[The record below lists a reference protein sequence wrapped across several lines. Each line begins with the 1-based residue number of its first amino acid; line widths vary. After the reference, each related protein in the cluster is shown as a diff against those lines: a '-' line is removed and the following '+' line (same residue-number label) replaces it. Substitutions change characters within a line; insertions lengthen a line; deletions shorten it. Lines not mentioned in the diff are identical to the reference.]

1 MRNFVRS
8 KALPFLVLLFTLLLA
23 AAGANAQQKASKSS
37 AGGGKP
43 AAAAPAGGGAK
54 AGGSAQAQAPATGSA
69 GAAQDAGI
77 APPAG
82 TAPASQQDL
91 PVTVDQLKMLREDL
105 RAGEQRLAPLIKA
118 VDTSAADAW
127 LAASPVENLTQRAAA
142 QGLSDAERA
151 LWQSALQQ
159 EQAAAELVRGALSR
173 AQLAIGGKERLDDA
187 LHQVDMMLASM
198 TPGRGKQKADDQD
211 ATVSQLEQEID
222 SLNSRRAQIALELNQ
237 RRQTLA
243 QLEDQVR
250 GQAETLDQL
259 RRDRGQQ
266 NGKAA
271 QQPQDP
277 ALAEAQ
283 RAARDALDRRT
294 EARLIVAQLD
304 TQTMPAR
311 IERLRLEIR
320 EHEIEGRWLGTQIA
334 EKQAELGLKSTE
346 ELTALGTSVQ
356 QWVDSLS
363 PADRTRFAQAIK
375 NINGQIDDIGRTQ
388 SRIRALQLE
397 REEDQRTETDLTQ
410 TLADVN
416 ERLQVGGLNQTVGGL
431 FLEEQ
436 RRLRTLADKR
446 YLLREIDRETA
457 QARLLNITLR
467 EQRRATRN
475 PGVAKDDTSPEAEY
489 ARLESSVVREREHSQ
504 ESLVDQLHQT
514 ETHLGAVVALV
525 NQLEQILSET
535 LLWWPSHSP
544 VGLGWAVRFPA
555 ALMALLDPAAW
566 HQIRAALIEVTLG
579 SPWAMLG
586 TLMVVGLL
594 YRAGRGTGR
603 HLRSLAEKTQHRF
616 TDNIGLTFKAI
627 GWSLLRVLP
636 VPVLLMTTSLRL
648 RQVPEIGPGVETLTT
663 VMFNAAIWWMAGHLV
678 AIFISRNGVG
688 TVHFEWNAAMVQ
700 RLRRNLAWYLP
711 TQFVLIIA
719 HGIAFGHPSDL
730 VFDVFGRAAL
740 VISGIVTGLLA
751 WRLLAPSA
759 DLAPAISERKRRA
772 VRFAAVIYA
781 AALVVLALAGYL
793 YTVSTLFQR
802 TIDTAVVVVAV
813 WFGYRLAAR
822 ALILGEMRL
831 RIRRMLEQRAKAA
844 AAEGNAAAGEGA
856 VDVPEPHLSLED
868 VNQQTRALVRVV
880 AGGVMVLALFWV
892 WADILPALAWLDGV
906 TLWSRTIMVGG
917 TETVSRVSLQSFLLA
932 VFLMGLFGIAARNLP
947 GLVEIVLT
955 RTTNMDGASRYTAAT
970 LLRYV
975 ILVAAVISVFSLLGL
990 RWSELQWMVAALTLG
1005 LGFGLQEVVANFVS
1019 GLIILFERPARVGDT
1034 ITIGEYSGTVS
1045 RIRTRATTIIDW
1057 DNREVVVPNK
1067 MFITDRLI
1075 NWTLSDTVT
1084 RAILT
1089 VGVSYSADVDLVI
1102 ETLTDIAEAHPLVM
1116 KDPPPKVLF
1125 MKFGDSTLDFELR
1138 VYVNQLRE
1146 RWQLMSDLHLAIVK
1160 AFRERGIEI
1169 AFPQVDLHVRDVP
1182 GAMPLPGTP
1191 AKTAAAASPAAPPAA
1206 SAAPGATGVA
1216 GASAVSGAS
1225 SVSAAPAASS
1235 MTVTRG

>member
-1 MRNFVRS
+1 MTNRFRS
-8 KALPFLVLLFTLLLA
+8 KALLFFIVLPTLLLA
-23 AAGANAQQKASKSS
+23 AAGARAQQKAPTAPAAGKSGQTAAQAPAAS
-37 AGGGKP
+37 TAP
-43 AAAAPAGGGAK
+43 AAAAGA
-54 AGGSAQAQAPATGSA
+54 APA
-69 GAAQDAGI
+69 QV
-77 APPAG
+77 PK
-82 TAPASQQDL
+82 QEQ
-91 PVTVDQLKMLREDL
+91 PVTVEQLKMLRDDL

-127 LAASPVENLTQRAAA
+127 LAASPIENLTQRAAA
-142 QGLSDAERA
+142 KGLSDAERA

-159 EQAAAELVRGALSR
+159 EQAATELVRGALNR
-173 AQLAIGGKERLDDA
+173 AQLALGGKERLDDA
-187 LHQVDMMLASM
+187 IHQVDTMLATL
-198 TPGRGKQKADDQD
+198 TPSRSRSKSDDED
-211 ATVSQLEQEID
+211 RTVSQLEQEID
-222 SLNSRRAQIALELNQ
+222 SLNSRRAQVALELNQ

-266 NGKAA
+266 NAAAA
-271 QQPQDP
+271 QNQDP

-294 EARLIVAQLD
+294 EARLIAAQLD

-311 IERLRLEIR
+311 IERLRLEVR
-320 EHEIEGRWLGTQIA
+320 EREVEARWLGTQIA
-334 EKQAELGLKSTE
+334 DKQAELGLKSTE
-346 ELTALGTSVQ
+346 ELTALGTAVQ
-356 QWVDSLS
+356 QWVDDLS
-363 PADRTRFAQAIK
+363 PDDRKRFADAIK
-375 NINGQIDDIGRTQ
+375 NINGQIDEIGRTQ
-388 SRIRALQLE
+388 SRIRALQVE
-397 REEDQRTETDLTQ
+397 REEDQRTEADLTQ

-416 ERLQVGGLNQTVGGL
+416 ERLQVGGLNQTIGGL

-436 RRLRTLADKR
+436 RRLRTLADKT
-446 YLLREIDRETA
+446 YLLREIERELA
-457 QARLLNITLR
+457 QSRLQSITLR

-475 PGVAKDDTSPEAEY
+475 VGVAKDDTSPAADY
-489 ARLESSVVREREHSQ
+489 ARLESRVVNVREHSE

-514 ETHLGAVVALV
+514 ETHLRAVVTLV
-525 NQLEQILSET
+525 DQLKQILRET

-544 VGLGWAVRFPA
+544 VSLDWAMHAPA
-555 ALMALLDPAAW
+555 AAMALLDPAAW
-566 HQIRAALIEVTLG
+566 RQIRSAFIDVTLG
-579 SPWAMLG
+579 SPWSMLW
-586 TLMVVGLL
+586 TLLVVGLL
-594 YRAGRGTGR
+594 YRAGRGAGR
-603 HLRSLAEKTQHRF
+603 HLRNLAEKTQHRF
-616 TDNIGLTFKAI
+616 TDNIGLTFKAM

-648 RQVPEIGPGVETLTT
+648 RQLPEIGPGVETLGT
-663 VMFNAAIWWMAGHLV
+663 VLFNAAIWWLAGHLV

-688 TVHFEWNAAMVQ
+688 TVHFEWNACMVQ

-711 TQFVLIIA
+711 TQFVFIIA
-719 HGIAFGHPSDL
+719 LGLAFGHPNDL
-730 VFDVFGRAAL
+730 VFDFFGRAGL
-740 VISGIVTGLLA
+740 VASGVVTGLLA
-751 WRLLAPSA
+751 WRLLGPSPE
-759 DLAPAISERKRRA
+759 LAPAISERKRRF
-772 VRFAAVIYA
+772 VRFAAVTYA

-793 YTVSTLFQR
+793 YTVNTLFQR

-844 AAEGNAAAGEGA
+844 AAEGAPAAGEGA
-856 VDVPEPHLSLED
+856 VDVPEPHLSMED
-868 VNQQTRALVRVV
+868 INQQTRTLVKVV

-932 VFLMGLFGIAARNLP
+932 VFLMGLFGVAARNLP

-955 RTTNMDGASRYTAAT
+955 RSTNMDSAGRYTAST
-970 LLRYV
+970 LLRYL

-1067 MFITDRLI
+1067 MFITERLI
-1075 NWTLSDTVT
+1075 NWTLSDTMT
-1084 RAILT
+1084 RSVLP
-1089 VGVSYSADVDLVI
+1089 VGVSYSSDVDLVI
-1102 ETLTDIAEAHPLVM
+1102 ETLSEVAEAHPLVM

-1125 MKFGDSTLDFELR
+1125 MRFGDSTLDFELR
-1138 VYVNQLRE
+1138 VYVNQLRD
-1146 RWQLMSDLHLAIVK
+1146 RWELMSDLHRAIVK

-1182 GAMPLPGTP
+1182 EQLPLP
-1191 AKTAAAASPAAPPAA
+1191 
-1206 SAAPGATGVA
+1206 A
-1216 GASAVSGAS
+1216 GAAKPSTSALTGS
-1225 SVSAAPAASS
+1225 
-1235 MTVTRG
+1235 